1 MALEFQY
8 LILKIKMKI
17 KRFTNRKNKNAAEI
31 EEIFVD
37 STQEEASKIEHLI
50 DDKNIKIAKII
61 FFVIFFLL
69 FLQAVYLQIIKGN
82 YYAEISERNYTR
94 TTALK
99 SPRGIIY
106 DKNQKQIVFNIPVF
120 DLVII
125 PYDFFKERDKIN
137 KKIVGLS
144 EIADISKDDFN
155 EKIKEANPLSYQ
167 PFLILENINKEEA
180 LIIEEKIKNIDG
192 AELEKSSIR
201 NYIDGNYFSN
211 IIGYNGRISE
221 KELEKHPDY
230 LLNDMIGKNGL
241 ELIYEKQLRGTYGK
255 QEIEVDSFGRKI
267 KVIEQKNYKSG
278 DNLVLNIDAELQK
291 KIYEELTEI
300 VEKLETKNGAAVVA
314 VNPKNG
320 AVLALVSFPSY
331 NNNLFAEGISSG
343 DYDRLLSDEMK
354 PLFNKAISGEY
365 PPGSTIKP
373 LIGAAALQENIISPN
388 RIIVGGEAIYI
399 GSYRFPDWKAHGPV
413 NLVKAIAQ
421 SCNVYFY
428 TVGGGHG
435 GIEGLG
441 IDRIKKYAN
450 FFGFGNLL
458 GVDIPEESA
467 GLVPDR
473 EWKKNVKNEK
483 WYIGDT
489 YHVSIGQGD
498 ILTTPL
504 QVAAYTAV
512 IANGGKLFQP
522 QVVDKIID
530 LNGNIVEDI
539 EPKIIRENFID
550 PENIKWIQKGMRENV
565 VSGSGR
571 ALANLP
577 VEAAGKTGTA
587 QYARNQ
593 KTHAWYTVYAPYD
606 NPEIAMAVII
616 EGGGEGHAAAVPV
629 AKEVLEWYFE
639 GK

>member
-1 MALEFQY
+1 
-8 LILKIKMKI
+8 MKI
-17 KRFTNRKNKNAAEI
+17 KRFINKKSKNVTEF
-31 EEIFVD
+31 EEIFVG
-37 STQEEASKIEHLI
+37 STQKEVSKIEYLI
-50 DDKNIKIAKII
+50 DNKKIEATKII
-61 FFVIFFLL
+61 FFIIFFLL
-69 FLQAVYLQIIKGN
+69 FLQAAYLQIIKGN
-82 YYAEISERNYTR
+82 YYMEISERNYTR

-106 DKNQKQIVFNIPVF
+106 DKNLKQVVFNVPVF

-137 KKIVGLS
+137 EKIASLS
-144 EIADISKDDFN
+144 EIAGISKDDFN
-155 EKIKEANPLSYQ
+155 EKTKEADPLLYQ
-167 PFLILENINKEEA
+167 PFLILENIDKEDA

-192 AELEKSSIR
+192 VELEKSSIR
-201 NYIDGNYFSN
+201 SYVDSNYFSN
-211 IIGYNGRISE
+211 IIGYNGKISE
-221 KELEKHPDY
+221 DEIKEHPDY
-230 LLNDMIGKNGL
+230 LLNDKIGKNGL
-241 ELIYEKQLRGTYGK
+241 ELIYEKQLRGIYGK
-255 QEIEVDSFGRKI
+255 QEIEVDSFGKKI
-267 KVIEQKNYKSG
+267 KIIEQEDCKSG
-278 DNLVLNIDAELQK
+278 DNLVLNIDSELQK
-291 KIYEELTEI
+291 KIYDETAKI
-300 VEKLETKNGAAVVA
+300 VEKLKTNNGAAVVA
-314 VNPKNG
+314 INPKNG

-331 NNNLFAEGISSG
+331 NNNLFAEGISNG

-373 LIGAAALQENIISPN
+373 LIGAAALQENIISPS

-399 GSYRFPDWKAHGPV
+399 GSYRFLDWKVHGPV

-428 TVGGGHG
+428 TVGGGYG
-435 GIEGLG
+435 DIEGLG
-441 IDRIKKYAN
+441 INRIKKYSN
-450 FFGFGNLL
+450 LFGFGKSL
-458 GVDIPEESA
+458 GIDIPEESI
-467 GLVPDR
+467 GLIPDR
-473 EWKKNVKNEK
+473 EWKKSVKNEK

-498 ILTTPL
+498 VLVTPL
-504 QVAAYTAV
+504 QIAAYTAT

-530 LNGNIVEDI
+530 LNGNAVKEI

-550 PENIKWIQKGMRENV
+550 PENMKWIQKGMRENV

-571 ALANLP
+571 ALASLP
-577 VEAAGKTGTA
+577 VKAAGKTGTA
-587 QYARNQ
+587 QYARNK

-606 NPEIAMAVII
+606 DPEIAMAIII
-616 EGGGEGHAAAVPV
+616 EGGGEGHVAAVPV

-639 GK
+639 ENRN

>member
-1 MALEFQY
+1 
-8 LILKIKMKI
+8 MKI
-17 KRFTNRKNKNAAEI
+17 KHFINKKSKNAAEF
-31 EEIFVD
+31 EEIFVG
-37 STQEEASKIEHLI
+37 STQKEVSKIEYLI
-50 DDKNIKIAKII
+50 DNKKIEITKII
-61 FFVIFFLL
+61 FFIIFFLL
-69 FLQAVYLQIIKGN
+69 FLQAAYLQIIKGN
-82 YYAEISERNYTR
+82 YYMEISERNYTR

-137 KKIVGLS
+137 EKITSLS
-144 EIADISKDDFN
+144 EIAGISKDDFN
-155 EKIKEANPLSYQ
+155 EKTKEVDPLLYQ
-167 PFLILENINKEEA
+167 PFLILENINKEDA

-192 AELEKSSIR
+192 VELEKSSIR
-201 NYIDGNYFSN
+201 NYIDSNYFSN
-211 IIGYNGRISE
+211 IIGYNGKISE
-221 KELEKHPDY
+221 SELKKYSDY
-230 LLNDMIGKNGL
+230 LLNDTIGKNGL
-241 ELIYEKQLRGTYGK
+241 ELAYEKRLRGIYGK
-255 QEIEVDSFGRKI
+255 QEIEVDSFGKKI
-267 KVIEQKNYKSG
+267 KIIEQEDCKSG
-278 DNLVLNIDAELQK
+278 DNLVLNIDSELQK
-291 KIYEELTEI
+291 KIYNETAKI
-300 VEKLETKNGAAVVA
+300 VEKLKTNNGAAVVA
-314 VNPKNG
+314 INPKNG

-331 NNNLFAEGISSG
+331 NNNLFAGGISSG

-373 LIGAAALQENIISPN
+373 LIGAAALQENIISPS

-399 GSYRFPDWKAHGPV
+399 GSYRFLDWKAHGPV

-435 GIEGLG
+435 DIEGLG
-441 IDRIKKYAN
+441 INRIKKYSN
-450 FFGFGNLL
+450 LFGL
-458 GVDIPEESA
+458 GESLGIDIPEESV
-467 GLVPDR
+467 GLVPDK
-473 EWKKNVKNEK
+473 EWKKNVKNER

-498 ILTTPL
+498 VLVTPL
-504 QVAAYTAV
+504 QIAAYTAV

-530 LNGNIVEDI
+530 LNGNVVEDI
-539 EPKIIRENFID
+539 KPKIIRENFID
-550 PENIKWIQKGMRENV
+550 PENMKWIQKGMRENV

-571 ALANLP
+571 ALASLP
-577 VEAAGKTGTA
+577 VKAAGKTGTA
-587 QYARNQ
+587 QYARNK

-606 NPEIAMAVII
+606 DPEIAMAIII

-639 GK
+639 ENEN

>member
-1 MALEFQY
+1 M
-8 LILKIKMKI
+8 ILKIEMKI
-17 KRFTNRKNKNAAEI
+17 NRFINKKNRNLAEF
-31 EEIFVD
+31 EEIFIEPA
-37 STQEEASKIEHLI
+37 QEKESKIERLI
-50 DDKNIKIAKII
+50 DNKNIEITRVA
-61 FFVIFFLL
+61 FFVILFLL
-69 FLQAVYLQIIKGN
+69 FLQAAYLQIIKGD
-82 YYAEISERNYTR
+82 YYTKISERNYTR
-94 TTALK
+94 VTAVK

-106 DKNQKQIVFNIPVF
+106 DKNQNQIVFNVPVF

-125 PYDFFKERDKIN
+125 PYDFFKESDKTNEKVFNLSEAIGIDKN
-137 KKIVGLS
+137 DFDKKI
-144 EIADISKDDFN
+144 K
-155 EKIKEANPLSYQ
+155 KIEPSSHQ
-167 PFLILENINKEEA
+167 SFLILENINKEDA

-192 AELEKSSIR
+192 VMLEKSSIR

-211 IIGYNGRISE
+211 VIGYNGRIN
-221 KELEKHPDY
+221 KTELGKHPDY

-241 ELIYEKQLRGTYGK
+241 ELVYEKQLRGTYGK
-255 QEIEVDSFGRKI
+255 QEVEVDSFGRKI
-267 KVIEQKNYKSG
+267 KIIEREDCKPGN
-278 DNLVLNIDAELQK
+278 NLVLNIDAELQK
-291 KIYEELTEI
+291 KIYDELAGIT
-300 VEKLETKNGAAVVA
+300 EKLETKNGAAAVA
-314 VNPKNG
+314 INPKNG

-331 NNNLFAEGISSG
+331 NNNLFAGGISDG
-343 DYDRLLSDEMK
+343 DYARLLNDEMK

-388 RIIVGGEAIYI
+388 RIIIGGKAIYI
-399 GSYRFPDWKAHGPV
+399 GSYRFLDWKAHGPV

-441 IDRIKKYAN
+441 IKRIKKYAN
-450 FFGFGNLL
+450 LFGLGNLL
-458 GVDIPEESA
+458 GIDIPEESD
-467 GLVPDR
+467 GLIPDK
-473 EWKKNVKNEK
+473 EWKRRVKNEG

-498 ILTTPL
+498 VLTTPL

-530 LNGNIVEDI
+530 LDDNIIKDI

-550 PENIKWIQKGMRENV
+550 LENIEWIQKGMRENV

-587 QYARNQ
+587 QYARNE
-593 KTHAWYTVYAPYD
+593 KTHAWYTAYAPYD
-606 NPEIAMAVII
+606 DPEIALAII
-616 EGGGEGHAAAVPV
+616 VEGGGEGHAAAVPV
-629 AKEVLEWYFE
+629 AKEVLEWYFNNE
-639 GK
+639 